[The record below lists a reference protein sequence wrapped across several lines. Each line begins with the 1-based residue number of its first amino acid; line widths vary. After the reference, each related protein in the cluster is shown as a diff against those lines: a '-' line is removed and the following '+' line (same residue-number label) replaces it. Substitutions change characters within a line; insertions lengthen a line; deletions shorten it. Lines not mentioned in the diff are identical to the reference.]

1 MDATFTSDV
10 SWQIQFSTLSNNKYD
25 DSNQPY
31 TTYVQNEMNRSV
43 ALRHLRAFSE
53 LADTGSFTSAS
64 ARLCVT
70 QSSLTATIQQLE
82 SVVGVKLFD
91 RTTRSVVMT
100 EEAVRFKVK
109 ADQIL
114 RDFDTAISDLQAYA
128 QGHVGHISIAAA
140 ASFLYHF
147 MVSAIAEFRSSY
159 PSITLT
165 LRDAGAG
172 HVEQLV
178 IDGDVD
184 FAIADRPKNND
195 VLEYVPLLTDRYGV
209 VCRNDFHLAQCPK
222 PLRWDRLPSEGF
234 IALTPDTG
242 ISSFLHDQVSH
253 LAVFKGRHD
262 EASSTTSL
270 FALISQGNCFSILPA
285 LAANLAG
292 FAQFSFRPL
301 EEPILHREVGLITRR
316 LRSLTPGATRLV
328 ETLISAID
336 RQELPLGVESVFRK
350 RKS

>member
-1 MDATFTSDV
+1 
-10 SWQIQFSTLSNNKYD
+10 
-25 DSNQPY
+25 
-31 TTYVQNEMNRSV
+31 MNRSV
-43 ALRHLRAFSE
+43 TLRHLRAFSE

-64 ARLCVT
+64 ARLFVT

-82 SVVGVKLFD
+82 SAVGLKLFD

-100 EEAVRFKVK
+100 EAALRFKVK
-109 ADQIL
+109 VDEIL
-114 RDFDTAISDLQAYA
+114 RGFDTAISGLQAHA
-128 QGHVGHISIAAA
+128 QGQVGHIRIAVA
-140 ASFLYHF
+140 ASFLYHI
-147 MVSAIAEFRSSY
+147 MMSAIAEFRLTYS
-159 PSITLT
+159 SITLT
-165 LRDAGAG
+165 LRDAGAA

-184 FAIADRPKNND
+184 FAIADRPKNNE

-209 VCRNDFHLAQCPK
+209 VFRNDFHLASSSR

-242 ISSFLHDQVSH
+242 ISSFLQDRVSH

-270 FALISQGNCFSILPA
+270 YALISQGNCFSILPA

-301 EEPILHREVGLITRR
+301 VEPILHREIGLITRR
-316 LRSLTPGATRLV
+316 LRSLTPSATRLV
-328 ETLISAID
+328 DTLTSAID
-336 RQELPLGVESVFRK
+336 RQELPLGVESVARK
-350 RKS
+350 RKR